1 MKRFLTVM
9 PFVIISMLLTSLNI
23 GAGIPQV
30 MRGASLAALV
40 FLSAV
45 MVMKKRVSGLSAID
59 RGLLIYISLQTGIF
73 LLSASSLSPAAAD
86 LPTCLLYVVLF
97 CVTAFPALFR
107 KRYFTEYFASKTV
120 PEAFRDTDIYRT
132 INRNMSLAWSLL
144 FAVSAFITVI
154 PDLASLPRDMFT
166 AILFQVVLPMLI
178 MLGVGLPLNAKYPAY
193 YQKKLGLIPASPEE
207 RAGRIPDNRKNS
219 TVQDKKEENMG
230 TQYKVVAVNGSPHNA
245 IGNTSL
251 MLRMIADGLQK
262 EGVEM
267 EEVLLSNHR
276 IEYCVGCGFCLEN
289 KKCWRRDD
297 HVGITDKLLAADGII
312 LASPVYF
319 MSVTAQMKTFIDRS
333 LSFGHKPR
341 SAWKPGLAV
350 CVSGG
355 LSDTDTAR
363 YLEQVLRPFGA
374 FSVGNFTAIAT
385 GPGGFLGKE
394 TVEARAEDLAATL
407 AKAVKGKRRMPVT
420 GDELRFYLFMRDM
433 VTREKGFMVD
443 DYKHWQESGLL
454 DRFEAYAK
462 QEFSPFL
469 YDKETRKQWLKDLI
483 RDENKKVEVDP
494 PQEEDKKAAGPQD
507 ARSCLELLKMMP
519 MGFNTKAAGELSAV
533 YQFEIT
539 GTEEFVAHLVISNGK
554 CVFHEGPHEKPD
566 VVVKSPADIW
576 LAISKGQL
584 DGQMAF
590 MSGKFR
596 VDGNISLL
604 MRLNSLFRA

>member
-1 MKRFLTVM
+1 MKRLLTAL

-23 GAGIPQV
+23 WAGIPQV
-30 MRGASLAALV
+30 IRPASLAAL
-40 FLSAV
+40 LLMSAV
-45 MVMKKRVSGLSAID
+45 MALKKRVSGLSAID
-59 RGLLIYISLQTGIF
+59 KGLLIYTGLQTGIF
-73 LLSASSLSPAAAD
+73 LLSARSLSPAASD
-86 LPTCLLYVVLF
+86 LPTCLLYTVLF
-97 CVTAFPALFR
+97 CVTAFPALFQ
-107 KRYFTEYFASKTV
+107 KRYFTEYFANKIT

-154 PDLASLPRDMFT
+154 PDLASLPPGMFT
-166 AILFQVVLPMLI
+166 AMLFQVVLPMLI

-193 YQKKLGLIPASPEE
+193 YQKKLGIIPVTPEE
-207 RAGRIPDNRKNS
+207 RVGQISDNRKNS
-219 TVQDKKEENMG
+219 AVQDKKEEKMEAK
-230 TQYKVVAVNGSPHNA
+230 YKVVAVNGSPHNA
-245 IGNTSL
+245 IGNTSI
-251 MLRMIADGLQK
+251 MLRMIADGLSR

-267 EEVLLSNHR
+267 EEIFLSNHR

-289 KKCWRRDD
+289 KKCWRHDD
-297 HVGITDKLLAADGII
+297 HAGITDKLLAADGII

-341 SAWKPGLAV
+341 STWKPGLAV
-350 CVSGG
+350 TVSGG
-355 LSDTDTAR
+355 LHDTDTAR

-394 TVEARAEDLAATL
+394 TVEASAADLAGVF
-407 AKAVKGKRRMPVT
+407 AKAVKEKRRVPVT
-420 GDELRFYLFMRDM
+420 GDDLRFYLFMRDL

-454 DRFEAYAK
+454 DSFEAYAK

-483 RDENKKVEVDP
+483 KEENKKGGDNTMSET
-494 PQEEDKKAAGPQD
+494 DKKPAGPQ
-507 ARSCLELLKMMP
+507 AAGSCLELLKMMP
-519 MGFNTKAAGELSAV
+519 MGFKAGAAGDLSAV

-539 GTEEFVAHLVISNGK
+539 GPEEFVAHLVISNGK
-554 CVFHEGPHEKPD
+554 CVFHEGPHENPS

-604 MRLNSLFRA
+604 MSLKTLFGG